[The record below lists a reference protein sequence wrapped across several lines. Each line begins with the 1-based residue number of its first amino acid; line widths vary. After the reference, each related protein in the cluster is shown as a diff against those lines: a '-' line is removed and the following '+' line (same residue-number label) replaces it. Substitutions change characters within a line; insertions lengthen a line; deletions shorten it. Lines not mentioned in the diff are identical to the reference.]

1 MGRKKGRGKGSRR
14 HGSGGAGS
22 STGRLVA
29 KRSFTPDE
37 RRAAVE
43 AYYGSEL
50 SRHAFAR
57 QWGLSHVTLGVWVR
71 KYEAEGPKGLER
83 LASGPPRRRGKAP
96 LAEAVKAEI
105 VAVREA
111 HPEFGWKRLRTWL
124 WRFAGPRPPPSV
136 PARKLEQDGSGR
148 AAECAPI
155 HMASWRT
162 TPWMS
167 IRTGFR
173 RSRRLVN
180 WR

>member
-1 MGRKKGRGKGSRR
+1 M
-14 HGSGGAGS
+14 A
-22 STGRLVA
+22 
-29 KRSFTPDE
+29 
-37 RRAAVE
+37 
-43 AYYGSEL
+43 YGSEL

-124 WRFAGPRPPPSV
+124 WRFAGLAVSTSSV
-136 PARKLEQDGSGR
+136 RRVAAAAGLPAAEPVVRRRR
-148 AAECAPI
+148 AAKKPPRRFEHARPGELCRAT
-155 HMASWRT
+155 SRT
-162 TPWMS
+162 
-167 IRTGFR
+167 
-173 RSRRLVN
+173 
-180 WR
+180 